1 MQLSKKLFFV
11 NKMVKKKKKRNFTVT
26 FTIVF
31 SLKPI
36 RFLLKYDNLLK
47 TTEA

>member
-11 NKMVKKKKKRNFTVT
+11 NKMVKKNKSNFTVT

-36 RFLLKYDNLLK
+36 RFLWKYDNLLK